1 MEENKIQVVVAGP
14 EHEVYVDTILQTIAD
29 AAKVRGT
36 GIAKRTHEYLAT
48 KMKEAKAVIA
58 LSGDR
63 FAGFSYIETW
73 GNKQYVTT
81 SGLIVHPDFRGL
93 GVAKKIKD
101 MTFSLAR
108 TRWPHAKI
116 FSLTSGAAVM
126 KMNTEL
132 GYQPVT
138 FADLT
143 DDEAF
148 WRGCEGCV
156 NVDVLHRTGRKY
168 CICTAMLYDPE
179 EHLPAKIP
187 AFSGG
192 LDTSYTVM
200 KLTQD
205 GWDVYAACANTGGF
219 SAEQL
224 KTNEE
229 NAYKLGA
236 KAYVTLDVTQEYYE
250 KSLKYMIFGNVL
262 RNNCYPISVSS
273 ERIFQAIAIA
283 RYAKEI
289 GADAIAHG
297 STGAGNDQIRFDMT
311 FLVMAPGV
319 EIITLT
325 RDKKLTRKEEVDFL
339 NEHGFFA
346 DFTKLKYSYNVGIW
360 GTSICGGELLDP
372 TQGLPEEAY
381 LKHVT
386 NPEKESLLKI
396 EFEKGEIVGVN
407 GEKFT
412 DRVKAIQKIEEIGAS
427 YAIGRD
433 ANVGDTIIG
442 IKGRVGFEAAAPK
455 LIIEAHR
462 LLEKSTL
469 SKWQQYWKDQVA
481 NWYGMF
487 LHESQY
493 LEPVMPDIEAMLTS
507 SQRNVTGTAILKL
520 RPYGFETVGIDS
532 ANDLT
537 KSKLGEYGETQTGW
551 TADEAKGFIK
561 VSSTPLRVYYGIH
574 PNER

>member
-1 MEENKIQVVVAGP
+1 MANKKVVV
-14 EHEVYVDTILQTIAD
+14 
-29 AAKVRGT
+29 
-36 GIAKRTHEYLAT
+36 
-48 KMKEAKAVIA
+48 
-58 LSGDR
+58 
-63 FAGFSYIETW
+63 
-73 GNKQYVTT
+73 
-81 SGLIVHPDFRGL
+81 
-93 GVAKKIKD
+93 
-101 MTFSLAR
+101 
-108 TRWPHAKI
+108 
-116 FSLTSGAAVM
+116 
-126 KMNTEL
+126 
-132 GYQPVT
+132 
-138 FADLT
+138 
-143 DDEAF
+143 
-148 WRGCEGCV
+148 
-156 NVDVLHRTGRKY
+156 
-168 CICTAMLYDPE
+168 
-179 EHLPAKIP
+179 

-224 KTNEE
+224 KANEE

-236 KAYVTLDVTQEYYE
+236 KAYVTLDVTHEYYE

-325 RDKKLTRKEEVDFL
+325 RDKALSRKEEVDYL
-339 NEHGFFA
+339 NEHGFYA

-360 GTSICGGELLDP
+360 GTSICGGEILDP

-386 NPEKESLLKI
+386 AKEEEAELKI
-396 EFEKGEIVGVN
+396 TFEKGEIVAVN
-407 GEKFT
+407 DEKF
-412 DRVKAIQKIEEIGAS
+412 DDKIAAIQKIEEIGAS

-433 ANVGDTIIG
+433 CNVGDTIIG
-442 IKGRVGFEAAAPK
+442 IKGRVAFEAAAPK

-469 SKWQQYWKDQVA
+469 SKWQQYWKDQVG

-507 SQRNVTGTAILKL
+507 SQRNVNGTAILKL
-520 RPYGFETVGIDS
+520 RPYSFQTVGIDS
-532 ANDLT
+532 PDDLT
-537 KSKLGEYGETQTGW
+537 KSKLGEYGEMQHGW
-551 TADEAKGFIK
+551 TAEDAKGFIK
-561 VSSTPLRVYYGIH
+561 VSSTPLRVYYGMH
-574 PNER
+574 PNEER

>member
-1 MEENKIQVVVAGP
+1 MAKKKVVV
-14 EHEVYVDTILQTIAD
+14 
-29 AAKVRGT
+29 
-36 GIAKRTHEYLAT
+36 
-48 KMKEAKAVIA
+48 
-58 LSGDR
+58 
-63 FAGFSYIETW
+63 
-73 GNKQYVTT
+73 
-81 SGLIVHPDFRGL
+81 
-93 GVAKKIKD
+93 
-101 MTFSLAR
+101 
-108 TRWPHAKI
+108 
-116 FSLTSGAAVM
+116 
-126 KMNTEL
+126 
-132 GYQPVT
+132 
-138 FADLT
+138 
-143 DDEAF
+143 
-148 WRGCEGCV
+148 
-156 NVDVLHRTGRKY
+156 
-168 CICTAMLYDPE
+168 
-179 EHLPAKIP
+179 

-200 KLTQD
+200 KLKND
-205 GWDVYAACANTGGF
+205 GYDVYAACANTGGF
-219 SAEQL
+219 SPEQL

-236 KAYVTLDVTQEYYE
+236 KAYVTLDVTNEYYE

-325 RDKKLTRKEEVDFL
+325 RDKALSRKEEVDYL

-360 GTSICGGELLDP
+360 GTSICGGEILDP

-386 NPEKESLLKI
+386 AKDEEAELKI
-396 EFEKGEIVGVN
+396 TFEKGEIVAVN
-407 GEKFT
+407 GEKF
-412 DRVKAIQKIEEIGAS
+412 DDKIAAIQKIEEIGAS

-433 ANVGDTIIG
+433 CNVGDTIIG

-507 SQRNVTGTAILKL
+507 SQRHVNGTAILKL
-520 RPYGFETVGIDS
+520 RPYSFQTVGVDS
-532 ANDLT
+532 ADDLT
-537 KSKLGEYGETQTGW
+537 KSKLGEYGEMQHGW
-551 TADEAKGFIK
+551 TADDAKGFIK
-561 VSSTPLRVYYGIH
+561 VSATPLRVYYGMH
-574 PNER
+574 PEEER